1 METKDPKEKELKEL
15 TEKELKKVTGGV
27 TKEECEAQ
35 GHTYKKGI
43 CVTEVN

>member
-35 GHTYKKGI
+35 GHEFKFGH
-43 CVTEVN
+43 CVEIV